1 MSVRVKICGLR
12 DEATIQA
19 MDGLSIDEIGL
30 LFAPS
35 KRQVSK
41 EEASKLIEAIHGIR
55 NDRKARPHA
64 VGVFVNTS
72 IEELANI
79 LAVAPLD
86 VVQLHGQE
94 SPSYCAELRERFPG
108 TAIWRVISI
117 RPEAAS
123 ASGGKMVDADERLAP
138 YAGVV
143 DAILIDAPGGGTGH
157 PFNWD
162 VIEAYKQSAG
172 LLGLPLYVAGGLHVD
187 NVQEL
192 LYKHSPDGVDVSS
205 GVETDGRK
213 DIEKIRSFVRR
224 VREA

>member
-1 MSVRVKICGLR
+1 MNVRIKICGLR
-12 DEATIQA
+12 DEATIKA
-19 MDGLSIDEIGL
+19 MDGLSLDEIGL
-30 LFAPS
+30 VFAPS

-41 EEASKLIEAIHGIR
+41 EEAAKLIEAIHGIR

-64 VGVFVNTS
+64 VGVFVNES
-72 IEELANI
+72 MEELANI

-94 SPSYCAELRERFPG
+94 SPSYYSELRERFPG
-108 TAIWRVISI
+108 TAVWRVVSI
-117 RPEAAS
+117 RREADAT
-123 ASGGKMVDADERLAP
+123 ADGQMVDPNERLAP
-138 YAGVV
+138 YAGLV
-143 DAILIDAPGGGTGH
+143 DAILIDAPGGGTGK

-162 VIEAYKQSAG
+162 VIEAYKQSAAS
-172 LLGLPLYVAGGLHVD
+172 LGLPLYVAGGLHEG

-192 LYKHSPDGVDVSS
+192 LYKHSPDGIDLSG